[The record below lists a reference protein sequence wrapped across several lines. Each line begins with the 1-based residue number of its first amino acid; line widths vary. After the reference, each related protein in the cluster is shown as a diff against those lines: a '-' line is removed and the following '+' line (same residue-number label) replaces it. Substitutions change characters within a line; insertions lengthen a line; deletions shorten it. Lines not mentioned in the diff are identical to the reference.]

1 VAPILVLDR
10 SDDLA
15 DQVRACAAALDPVPA
30 IVAWNRLGSV
40 GDLLVREGPF
50 SVVVAGPSLATR
62 SGLRRL
68 AVLQE
73 DMPGAAVVLAF
84 SRRPD
89 CSLREIVQTGAVDL
103 LQVPV
108 DDLELASALRRAL
121 TIADRRAAPGQ
132 MTDAGAMAPR
142 SATGPARVFTVSSA
156 SGGSGKT
163 FYATN
168 MALFLARYTRKR
180 VALVDLDLQF
190 GEVTTALR
198 LRPKYTVFDALRRDE
213 QEEHQELTTHIEE
226 FLVPHD
232 TGFSVLAAPKDPAE
246 ADGISAPEI
255 TRVIEVLRG
264 RFDYVVI
271 DTPASLNETVLAA
284 FDLSEHVVVLGTLDL
299 PSVRNMNVFL
309 QTVEKLRIPPEHIS
323 LVINKAEQDVGID
336 VAQVAKLFPQGFR
349 SVLPYA
355 REVSRSINVGVPVLS
370 SDPDAEISRLLF
382 AGLVEFIPEGER
394 FLATAALTA
403 NGASASGRQGG
414 GLSLFRRR
422 RAS

>member
-1 VAPILVLDR
+1 
-10 SDDLA
+10 
-15 DQVRACAAALDPVPA
+15 
-30 IVAWNRLGSV
+30 
-40 GDLLVREGPF
+40 
-50 SVVVAGPSLATR
+50 
-62 SGLRRL
+62 
-68 AVLQE
+68 
-73 DMPGAAVVLAF
+73 
-84 SRRPD
+84 
-89 CSLREIVQTGAVDL
+89 
-103 LQVPV
+103 
-108 DDLELASALRRAL
+108 
-121 TIADRRAAPGQ
+121 
-132 MTDAGAMAPR
+132 
-142 SATGPARVFTVSSA
+142 
-156 SGGSGKT
+156 
-163 FYATN
+163 
-168 MALFLARYTRKR
+168 
-180 VALVDLDLQF
+180 
-190 GEVTTALR
+190 
-198 LRPKYTVFDALRRDE
+198 
-213 QEEHQELTTHIEE
+213 
-226 FLVPHD
+226 
-232 TGFSVLAAPKDPAE
+232 
-246 ADGISAPEI
+246 
-255 TRVIEVLRG
+255 VIEVLRG